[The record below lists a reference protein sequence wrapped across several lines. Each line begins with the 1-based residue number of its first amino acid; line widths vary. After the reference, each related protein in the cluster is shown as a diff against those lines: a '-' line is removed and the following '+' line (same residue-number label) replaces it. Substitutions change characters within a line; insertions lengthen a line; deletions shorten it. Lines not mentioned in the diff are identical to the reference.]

1 MVEEPGRQVRVLSCS
16 PRQIRINRIFSN
28 PSAHKHLHIIY
39 LKYVQNE
46 YWRHPVLSLSPSSP
60 SIQVSKHL
68 DLLYQNYEG
77 SGSQPGFDAV
87 SVLLFEADI
96 ESPHV
101 GVDVVLLEGGQQ
113 GVVIQ
118 QIGIMW
124 DNLLW

>member
-46 YWRHPVLSLSPSSP
+46 YWRHPTLSLSPSSP

-87 SVLLFEADI
+87 SVLLVEADI

-101 GVDVVLLEGGQQ
+101 GVDVLYTVGCSQDYAN
-113 GVVIQ
+113 I
-118 QIGIMW
+118 ICKAYK
-124 DNLLW
+124 